1 MPIHYNTNQTTI
13 PLEISSFLPQDHL
26 VFTIEKVVNTLE
38 DCHFDAFYH
47 AFGYPFYHPK
57 MLVSTLLFSY
67 LQEILSGQEIA
78 NEEYTSYSDL
88 PQDHL
93 VFTIEKVVNTL
104 EDCHFDAFYHAFG
117 YPFYHPKML
126 VSTLLFSYLQ
136 EILSGQEI
144 ANEEYTSYSETDP
157 LKIKN
162 DKGKKNIG
170 IVRQVI
176 ENGTGIKVYVVV
188 SSDKSLWYTISKSAL
203 DIFVK

>member
-1 MPIHYNTNQTTI
+1 MSIHYNTNQTTI

-78 NEEYTSYSDL
+78 NEEY
-88 PQDHL
+88 
-93 VFTIEKVVNTL
+93 I
-104 EDCHFDAFYHAFG
+104 
-117 YPFYHPKML
+117 
-126 VSTLLFSYLQ
+126 
-136 EILSGQEI
+136 
-144 ANEEYTSYSETDP
+144 SYSETDP

-176 ENGTGIKVYVVV
+176 ENETGIKVYVVE
-188 SSDKSLWYTISKSAL
+188 SSDKSLWYTISKSVH
-203 DIFVK
+203 DIFV

>member
-78 NEEYTSYSDL
+78 NEEYTSYS
-88 PQDHL
+88 
-93 VFTIEKVVNTL
+93 
-104 EDCHFDAFYHAFG
+104 
-117 YPFYHPKML
+117 
-126 VSTLLFSYLQ
+126 
-136 EILSGQEI
+136 
-144 ANEEYTSYSETDP
+144 ETNP

-176 ENGTGIKVYVVV
+176 ENETGIKVYVVV

>member
-1 MPIHYNTNQTTI
+1 
-13 PLEISSFLPQDHL
+13 
-26 VFTIEKVVNTLE
+26 
-38 DCHFDAFYH
+38 
-47 AFGYPFYHPK
+47 
-57 MLVSTLLFSY
+57 
-67 LQEILSGQEIA
+67 
-78 NEEYTSYSDL
+78 
-88 PQDHL
+88 
-93 VFTIEKVVNTL
+93 
-104 EDCHFDAFYHAFG
+104 
-117 YPFYHPKML
+117 HPKML

-176 ENGTGIKVYVVV
+176 ENETGIKVYVVV

>member
-13 PLEISSFLPQDHL
+13 PLEISSF
-26 VFTIEKVVNTLE
+26 
-38 DCHFDAFYH
+38 
-47 AFGYPFYHPK
+47 
-57 MLVSTLLFSY
+57 
-67 LQEILSGQEIA
+67 
-78 NEEYTSYSDL
+78 L

-176 ENGTGIKVYVVV
+176 ENETGIKVYVVV
-188 SSDKSLWYTISKSAL
+188 SSDKSLWYTISKSVH

>member
-1 MPIHYNTNQTTI
+1 MHIHYNKNQTTL
-13 PLEISSFLPQDHL
+13 PLEISSF
-26 VFTIEKVVNTLE
+26 
-38 DCHFDAFYH
+38 
-47 AFGYPFYHPK
+47 
-57 MLVSTLLFSY
+57 
-67 LQEILSGQEIA
+67 
-78 NEEYTSYSDL
+78 L

-176 ENGTGIKVYVVV
+176 ENETGIKVYVVV

>member
-1 MPIHYNTNQTTI
+1 
-13 PLEISSFLPQDHL
+13 
-26 VFTIEKVVNTLE
+26 
-38 DCHFDAFYH
+38 
-47 AFGYPFYHPK
+47 

-104 EDCHFDAFYHAFG
+104 EDCHFDAFYHSFG
-117 YPFYHPKML
+117 QPSYHPKMF

-136 EILSGQEI
+136 EIFSGQEI

-162 DKGKKNIG
+162 DKRKKPIG
-170 IVRQVI
+170 TVRQVI
-176 ENGTGIKVYVVV
+176 ENETGLKVYVVE
-188 SSDKSLWYTISKSAL
+188 SSDRSLWYTISKSAH
-203 DIFVK
+203 DIFSA

>member
-13 PLEISSFLPQDHL
+13 PLEISSF
-26 VFTIEKVVNTLE
+26 
-38 DCHFDAFYH
+38 
-47 AFGYPFYHPK
+47 
-57 MLVSTLLFSY
+57 
-67 LQEILSGQEIA
+67 
-78 NEEYTSYSDL
+78 L

-176 ENGTGIKVYVVV
+176 ENETGIKVYVVV
-188 SSDKSLWYTISKSAL
+188 SSDKSLWYTISK
-203 DIFVK
+203 

>member
-78 NEEYTSYSDL
+78 NEEYTSYS
-88 PQDHL
+88 
-93 VFTIEKVVNTL
+93 
-104 EDCHFDAFYHAFG
+104 
-117 YPFYHPKML
+117 
-126 VSTLLFSYLQ
+126 
-136 EILSGQEI
+136 
-144 ANEEYTSYSETDP
+144 ETDP

-162 DKGKKNIG
+162 DKRKKPIG
-170 IVRQVI
+170 TVRQVI
-176 ENGTGIKVYVVV
+176 ENETGLKVYVVE
-188 SSDKSLWYTISKSAL
+188 SLDRYLWYTISKSVH

>member
-1 MPIHYNTNQTTI
+1 MPIHYNTNQTTL
-13 PLEISSFLPQDHL
+13 PLEISSF
-26 VFTIEKVVNTLE
+26 
-38 DCHFDAFYH
+38 
-47 AFGYPFYHPK
+47 
-57 MLVSTLLFSY
+57 
-67 LQEILSGQEIA
+67 
-78 NEEYTSYSDL
+78 L

-176 ENGTGIKVYVVV
+176 ENETGIKVYVVV

>member
-38 DCHFDAFYH
+38 DSHFHAFYH
-47 AFGYPFYHPK
+47 AFGRP
-57 MLVSTLLFSY
+57 S
-67 LQEILSGQEIA
+67 
-78 NEEYTSYSDL
+78 
-88 PQDHL
+88 
-93 VFTIEKVVNTL
+93 
-104 EDCHFDAFYHAFG
+104 
-117 YPFYHPKML
+117 YHPKML

-176 ENGTGIKVYVVV
+176 ENETGIKVYVVV

>member
-47 AFGYPFYHPK
+47 AFGQP
-57 MLVSTLLFSY
+57 S
-67 LQEILSGQEIA
+67 
-78 NEEYTSYSDL
+78 
-88 PQDHL
+88 
-93 VFTIEKVVNTL
+93 
-104 EDCHFDAFYHAFG
+104 
-117 YPFYHPKML
+117 YHPKML

-176 ENGTGIKVYVVV
+176 ENETGIKVYVVV